1 MAKRIKVIK
10 CPQCGSTKA
19 KELRTDHYQCK
30 SCYTEFFI
38 DSDDI
43 NILHKYDSPFGD
55 LNKINTKR
63 ILAGIAIVASIFI
76 FFGVFTNVSLQKS
89 SFDYAPPNP
98 PVKIEEKEVVFWDR
112 IHKIGRAHV

>member
-43 NILHKYDSPFGD
+43 NILYKYDSPLSD
-55 LNKINTKR
+55 LNKVNTKHIIISFVG
-63 ILAGIAIVASIFI
+63 ILN
-76 FFGVFTNVSLQKS
+76 FFFVILMVFLVHFTV
-89 SFDYAPPNP
+89 
-98 PVKIEEKEVVFWDR
+98 
-112 IHKIGRAHV
+112 